1 MTTIN
6 FRVDENVKNQA
17 TAIFEDLGLD
27 MSTALNLFL
36 RQAILYGGIPFAVK
50 KPRWVFSSKEEL
62 HAKLQEAVN
71 EIENGEPTTDAIDFM
86 EELKEKYEKLLR

>member
-17 TAIFEDLGLD
+17 TAIFEELGLD

-36 RQAILYGGIPFAVK
+36 RQAINYGGIPFALK

-62 HAKLQEAVN
+62 HTKLQEAVT
-71 EIENGEPTTDAIDFM
+71 ELENGAPTLSHEDFWEQM
-86 EELKEKYEKLLR
+86 RAKYGKDI